1 MWEVLLY
8 ILIGALAGIV
18 RALVTGKGL
27 LALPKI
33 EEVNGT
39 LYINSGFLLAAVIGG
54 FAGAIAPYVL
64 GVNCVIAALAGY
76 VGEDFIENAVERTLG
91 YPKPA

>member
-1 MWEVLLY
+1 LLY

-27 LALPKI
+27 LMLPKV
-33 EEVNGT
+33 EEVNGA
-39 LYINSGFLLAAVIGG
+39 LYVNCGFILAAIIGG
-54 FAGAIAPYVL
+54 FTGAIAPYVL
-64 GVNCVIAALAGY
+64 GVDCVIAALAGY
-76 VGEDFIENAVERTLG
+76 VGEDFIENSVERVLG

>member
-27 LALPKI
+27 LALPKV

-39 LYINSGFLLAAVIGG
+39 KYVNAGFILAAIIGG

-76 VGEDFIENAVERTLG
+76 VGEDFVENAIERALG
-91 YPKPA
+91 YPKSA